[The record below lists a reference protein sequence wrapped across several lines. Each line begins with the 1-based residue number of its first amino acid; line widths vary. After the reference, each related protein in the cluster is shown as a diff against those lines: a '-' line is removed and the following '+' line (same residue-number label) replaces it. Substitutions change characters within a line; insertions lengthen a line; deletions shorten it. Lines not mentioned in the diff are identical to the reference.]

1 MSRMVVAGLGILL
14 ITSSAQAEPEFP
26 AAIQAAAGMP
36 CGPPCTLCHTSSP
49 GTAQTAKKEFAFTV
63 IKNGLVPNHP
73 ESLTAVVA
81 NLRADKTD
89 TDGDQIIDVDELAA
103 GSDPSNPRPNADM
116 CGPLYGCAG
125 GRIAKVPPRPADRAP
140 WLFAS
145 ALALLLL
152 RSRRRA
158 RAAR

>member
-1 MSRMVVAGLGILL
+1 MFVAGLGVLL
-14 ITSSAQAEPEFP
+14 IASSAHAEPEFP

-49 GTAQTAKKEFAFTV
+49 GTADTPTKAFAFTLINSGV
-63 IKNGLVPNHP
+63 LVPNHP

-81 NLRADKTD
+81 KLRADKTD
-89 TDGDQIIDVDELAA
+89 TDGDKISDVDELAE
-103 GSDPSNPRPNADM
+103 GSDPSNPRPNTDI

-125 GRIAKVPPRPADRAP
+125 GRIAKVPPRPAARAP

-145 ALALLLL
+145 ALALLMLS
-152 RSRRRA
+152 RRRRA

>member
-1 MSRMVVAGLGILL
+1 MFRMVEAGLGILL
-14 ITSSAQAEPEFP
+14 IASSAHAEPEFP

-49 GTAQTAKKEFAFTV
+49 GTADTATKDFALTV
-63 IKNGLVPNHP
+63 LKNGLVFMHP

-81 NLRADKTD
+81 KLRANKTD
-89 TDGDQIIDVDELAA
+89 TDGDGTTDVDELAA
-103 GSDPSNPRPNADM
+103 GSDPSNPRPNTDI

-145 ALALLLL
+145 ALALLMLS
-152 RSRRRA
+152 RRRRA